1 MSPLSIQL
9 PEELRSQAEA
19 RAAEGGHGSVAEYV
33 EALVRADLDSEEIE
47 DDVEALLLERLDS
60 PEPGIAVT
68 PEFVEQFTRRQAE
81 RRQRSTGGQA

>member
-33 EALVRADLDSEEIE
+33 EALVRADLESEGI
-47 DDVEALLLERLDS
+47 DDDIEALLLERLDS
-60 PEPGIAVT
+60 PEPGIEVT
-68 PEFVEQFTRRQAE
+68 PAFWERLREECRARRDAGTS
-81 RRQRSTGGQA
+81 R